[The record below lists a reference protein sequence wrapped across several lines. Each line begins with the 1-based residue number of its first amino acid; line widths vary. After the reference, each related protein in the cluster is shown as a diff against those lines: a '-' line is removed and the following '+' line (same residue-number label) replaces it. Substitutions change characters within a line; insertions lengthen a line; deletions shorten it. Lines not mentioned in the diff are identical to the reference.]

1 MSSYVVTISAN
12 GGSGTADVFPHSITV
27 FLAYLE
33 LLLLVPCGCSTFRL
47 QQKKEIKLN
56 LQDVDNPTLCVLDL
70 FTSHLYSFQI
80 MRRGLLLLLLHQ
92 NQNRSKT
99 AGNQHL
105 ETRAETRVLELLRH
119 MCGQIRACKQSLSAF
134 G

>member
-1 MSSYVVTISAN
+1 M
-12 GGSGTADVFPHSITV
+12 
-27 FLAYLE
+27 L
-33 LLLLVPCGCSTFRL
+33 R
-47 QQKKEIKLN
+47 
-56 LQDVDNPTLCVLDL
+56 VLDL
-70 FTSHLYSFQI
+70 FTSHLSFQI

-105 ETRAETRVLELLRH
+105 ETRTETRVLELLRH
-119 MCGQIRACKQSLSAF
+119 MCGQIRACEQSLSAF